1 VPTVSQPLVKL
12 ILLSPDQS
20 EVNLLQNYLEEKSP
34 NRFSLFSARSA
45 LEIQQIDERTQIDAA
60 LIDLRFDRETCVEAI
75 RLISGLPSQIPI
87 LLLCREANQ
96 ISQYDEVL
104 DLVDDFILLG
114 RLSENEFVTRISH
127 AMRKRKSERELVQEK
142 ALLQSLL
149 DTIPDAI
156 FFKDRQSRFI
166 KINKTMETIYG
177 KHHDTILGKTDF
189 DLFAEEH
196 ARDAYN
202 DEQEIIRT
210 GEKIV
215 SKIEKETF
223 EDEDVKWVNTTKV
236 PLKDQQGEIIGTM
249 GISRNIT
256 DLKQVE
262 DSLAKERNLLKTIIE
277 NALAG
282 IFVKDREGRYLMV
295 NRRHA
300 KYLSGDPDSDVIG
313 KTLFDF
319 LKKDEATRIT
329 AGDKQIMDTSVG
341 EENMIDH
348 RRRADGSELFL
359 LSSKVPLQDD
369 LGTVIGLVG
378 ISLDITEQKTIER
391 KLKSTIQTLEET
403 KLQLIE
409 AEKLKT
415 IGRLSAGVA
424 HEVKNPL
431 NVVSLGAQYLE
442 SQIEGPEEI
451 LEIIRD
457 IREAVKKANNVIFE
471 LLDYSSP
478 HEMEMKPANIN
489 QLIEHVLGLLRHNLN
504 TAKIQVY
511 CDLDDKLDP
520 VRLDSQKME
529 QALINLVLNA
539 ISVMKS
545 GGTLTLRSS
554 SWQMKTTGSNVAGA
568 MTELFEIG
576 DTIVSVE
583 IIDSG
588 AGLSEDDENKA
599 FDPFYTTNPTG
610 QGTGLGLSVTRS
622 IVDLHHGMIT
632 LENRTDGPGA
642 VAQILLPAATE
653 TKK

>member
-20 EVNLLQNYLEEKSP
+20 EIKLLQNYLDDKST
-34 NRFSLFSARSA
+34 NQYSLLPAQSAS
-45 LEIQQIDERTQIDAA
+45 EIQQIYERSDVDAA
-60 LIDLRFDRETCVEAI
+60 LIDLRFDRKTCLEAI
-75 RLISGLPSQIPI
+75 RFINGLSQRTPI
-87 LLLCREANQ
+87 LLLCRETNQ
-96 ISQYDEVL
+96 ISQYDEII

-114 RLSENEFVTRISH
+114 RLSENEFATRIRH
-127 AMRKRKSERELVQEK
+127 AIRKRESERELVQEK

-149 DTIPDAI
+149 DNIPDAI

-196 ARDAYN
+196 ARNAYN

-215 SKIEKETF
+215 SKVEKETF
-223 EDEDVKWVNTTKV
+223 EDGEVKWVNTTKV
-236 PLKDQQGEIIGTM
+236 PLRDQRGEIIGSM

-262 DSLAKERNLLKTIIE
+262 DSLNNERNLLKTIIE

-282 IFVKDREGRYLMV
+282 IFVKDREGRYLLV

-300 KYLSGDPDSDVIG
+300 KYLSGDPDSEVIG

-319 LKKDEATRIT
+319 FDKDEAARIT
-329 AGDKQIMDTSVG
+329 AGDNKIMDTGVS
-341 EENMIDH
+341 EENMVDH
-348 RRRADGSELFL
+348 RLRADGSELFL

-369 LGTVIGLVG
+369 LGNVMGLVG

-391 KLKSTIQTLEET
+391 KLKLTIHTLEET

-457 IREAVKKANNVIFE
+457 IREAVKKANDVIFE

-478 HEMEMKPANIN
+478 HEMEMEPANIN
-489 QLIEHVLGLLRHNLN
+489 QLVEHVLGLLRHNLHA
-504 TAKIQVY
+504 AKIQVC
-511 CDLDDKLDP
+511 CDLDDKLEP

-588 AGLSEDDENKA
+588 AGLSGDDEDKA

-632 LENRTDGPGA
+632 LKNRADGPGA
-642 VAQILLPAATE
+642 VAQILLPAATQ
-653 TKK
+653 